1 MTVVRPDDFEYIQLE
16 DITAIWQQVA
26 FPFANRR
33 PIGKIG
39 YIRYL
44 NLNKVKAMLDQ
55 MELTQNQDFVFDNR
69 KTLESNSEI
78 VVKFKDE
85 GNATIAVIKW
95 LGSDW
100 YNGR

>member
-1 MTVVRPDDFEYIQLE
+1 MSSPDFEYIQLK
-16 DITAIWQQVA
+16 DITATWQQVA
-26 FPFANRR
+26 FPFSNKKF
-33 PIGKIG
+33 IGSKG
-39 YIRYL
+39 YARYL
-44 NLNKVKAMLDQ
+44 NLNRVKTMLDQ
-55 MELTQNQDFVFDNR
+55 MELKQHQDFVFDNR

-78 VVKFKDE
+78 IVKFKDE

>member
-1 MTVVRPDDFEYIQLE
+1 MSSPDDFEYIQLE
-16 DITAIWQQVA
+16 DITATWQQVA

-33 PIGKIG
+33 HVGKIG

-44 NLNKVKAMLDQ
+44 NLNKVKSMLDQ
-55 MELTQNQDFVFDNR
+55 MELKQHWDYEFDNR
-69 KTLESNSEI
+69 KTLESYSQI
-78 VVKFKDE
+78 VVKFKDDS
-85 GNATIAVIKW
+85 NATIAVIKW